1 MVNATIKES
10 GWSDNEYFLNIKD
23 ENGYSIHFVASNDK
37 EMLEEVLA
45 KYMARRGYN
54 GDTPE
59 ALHMFQLWRT
69 LQKRYK

>member
-45 KYMARRGYN
+45 KYMARRG
-54 GDTPE
+54 
-59 ALHMFQLWRT
+59 
-69 LQKRYK
+69 